1 MNPRLLLAFLTV
13 LFTVAEF
20 QPVSAAPLNSNDL
33 RRLGFTGNYRG
44 SVRGD
49 LAVKDGSNFDT
60 FFINQSAREQLP
72 PRNRSVVTGTSGR
85 NGYFLNLQR
94 ITGNA
99 RRATIRY
106 YYSGR
111 SFNPNHDEDCI
122 GTGTKVLKVLKRGIS
137 RPQFEMKLID
147 KLNERAADNGEY
159 LAYWKIR
166 GLLFK

>member
-1 MNPRLLLAFLTV
+1 MNPRLLLATLFV
-13 LFTVAEF
+13 LFSPSFRPAE
-20 QPVSAAPLNSNDL
+20 AAPLNSNDL

-44 SVRGD
+44 DVRGD

-60 FFINQSAREQLP
+60 FFVNQSGREQLP
-72 PRNRSVVTGTSGR
+72 PRNRSVVTGTSGH

-99 RRATIRY
+99 RRVTIRY

-111 SFNPNHDEDCI
+111 SYNPDHSEDTI
-122 GTGTKVLKVLKRGIS
+122 GTGTKVLKVLKRGTS
-137 RPQFEMKLID
+137 RPQFEMKLTD
-147 KLNERAADNGEY
+147 KLNERAADDGEY
-159 LAYWKIR
+159 LAYWNIR